1 MLERIYDTL
10 RAILYYELPQD
21 KNGNVVI
28 YDRRVTAWYVGERD
42 IKNTNLSVTFKGG
55 SSSLKDIALG
65 TQEYTHNIVI
75 EIDAG
80 ADNIDISERLVQ
92 EATRIFISVLR
103 KHRRIWIVEI
113 CPICE
118 KFTISPEHFTLD
130 HNNILSTYVTGVVN
144 DYNNLW
150 AEVHPASIAPATLT
164 DSAKATEA
172 FLRMYEDVRNNV
184 AVANLSVAA
193 KKNIQRMQ
201 ADYLEPIRILY
212 DVVYND
218 VKSSDDA
225 VGRALQKSGT
235 ITITAKELV
244 KQQFYG
250 PDNVPT
256 NAIRYNL

>member
-10 RAILYYELPQD
+10 RAILYHELPQD
-21 KNGNVVI
+21 KDGNTII
-28 YDRRVTAWYVGERD
+28 YDRRITGWYIGERD

-65 TQEYTHNIVI
+65 YQEFTHNINI

-103 KHRRIWIVEI
+103 RHRRIWIVEI

-118 KFTISPEHFTLD
+118 KFTISPEHFTIA
-130 HNNILSTYVTGVVN
+130 HNNILSTYVAGVIS
-144 DYNNLW
+144 DYNSLW
-150 AEVHPASIAPATLT
+150 AEVHPASITPASLT
-164 DSAKATEA
+164 DAAKATEA

-184 AVANLSVAA
+184 AVPNLPNSA
-193 KKNIQRMQ
+193 KKNILRMQ

-225 VGRALQKSGT
+225 VGRALQKSGN

-244 KQQFYG
+244 KQQYYG